1 MSEYKIGFLR
11 EEDFQEGDY
20 FKVTDT
26 DYLEWYTEGVT
37 YRIFK
42 REDGK
47 LGIYDDDNDFCSVKS
62 LLNEVSGELIKP
74 DRVTF
79 TKEELKEFV
88 AEAVSKA
95 LGSIYKDIYD
105 LGE

>member
-1 MSEYKIGFLR
+1 MSEYEIDFLR

-20 FKVTDT
+20 FKVT
-26 DYLEWYTEGVT
+26 ENNHSAWFTEGVT

-47 LGIYDDDNDFCSVKS
+47 LGIYDDDNDFCSVGS
-62 LLNEVSGELIKP
+62 LLNEVYGELIKP
-74 DRVTF
+74 NRVTF

-88 AEAVSKA
+88 DEAVSKV
-95 LGSIYKDIYD
+95 LGSIYKEIYD

>member
-1 MSEYKIGFLR
+1 MSEHNTSFLL

-26 DYLEWYTEGVT
+26 DYLRWFTEWVT
-37 YRIFK
+37 YK
-42 REDGK
+42 VVKGKDGK
-47 LGIYDDDNDFCSVKS
+47 LGVYDDDKDFCSVES